1 MGIAGAKTTA
11 ERWGE
16 TEGIA
21 DAEHE
26 AIVPLRDYKYSVQ
39 LVESL
44 SR

>member
-1 MGIAGAKTTA
+1 MGIAGAQTTA

-26 AIVPLRDYKYSVQ
+26 ATVPLRA
-39 LVESL
+39 
-44 SR
+44 